1 MTLAKAAVVAD
12 ADEPKMRPTTLAEI
26 TGQQDAVQTME
37 KAVAGAKARG
47 ELPGHVLMIG
57 PAGTGKTTFAGAIAN
72 EVGVPLT
79 ILYGVNMRTRNDI
92 VPVIRKLVDWE
103 AMGSERAVDAAKAS
117 VGDGAG
123 AGRSAV
129 NGAVLMIDEIHRA
142 WAPVQ
147 ELLYTVMEDGV
158 LDTGSGNRL
167 KLRPL
172 MVIGA
177 TTDPERL
184 MTPLLDRFA
193 YVVRLR
199 PYTVNELMVIA
210 GKAGHALGVEVEYK
224 AAVLIG
230 TAAGGVPRVAIK
242 LVRAARDYA
251 TPARRARSKLTGLL
265 PVTAETVTAL
275 LADPALVWRI
285 EGRSASK
292 RATG

>member
-1 MTLAKAAVVAD
+1 MTLAQAAAVAD

-72 EVGVPLT
+72 EVGVPLS
-79 ILYGVNMRTRNDI
+79 ILYGVNLRTRND
-92 VPVIRKLVDWE
+92 VIPLLRKMVDWT
-103 AMGSERAVDAAKAS
+103 AMGADPALSEPN

-123 AGRSAV
+123 AGRAAV
-129 NGAVLMIDEIHRA
+129 NGTVLMIDEIHRA

-147 ELLYTVMEDGV
+147 ELLFTVMEDGI

-177 TTDPERL
+177 TTDPQRL
-184 MTPLLDRFA
+184 LTPLLDRFA
-193 YVVRLR
+193 YVVKLR

-210 GKAGHALGVEVEYK
+210 GKAGHALGVEVEYD
-224 AAVLIG
+224 AAVLIA
-230 TAAGGVPRVAIK
+230 TAAAGVPRVAIK

-251 TPARRARSKLTGLL
+251 TPARDTRSKLTGL
-265 PVTAETVTAL
+265 PPITAETATAL
-275 LADPALVWRI
+275 LADPALVWRM

-292 RATG
+292 RAAG